1 MAENQ
6 LKTLEKKIDELIA
19 LCSDLNRENQSLKHE
34 SMSWQDE
41 RLRLVENNELARVKV
56 EAMINRLQA
65 LEQEERFRRSF
76 EDSTIGM
83 TIVETSGQIRLA
95 NQAFCDMLGY
105 NRDDPLGFRAAG
117 YADACNLLGVEA

>member
-19 LCSDLNRENQSLKHE
+19 LCNDLNRENQSLKRE

-56 EAMINRLQA
+56 EAMITRLQT
-65 LEQEERFRRSF
+65 LEQES
-76 EDSTIGM
+76 
-83 TIVETSGQIRLA
+83 
-95 NQAFCDMLGY
+95 
-105 NRDDPLGFRAAG
+105 
-117 YADACNLLGVEA
+117 